1 MTQTAD
7 TGATTTDDTIA
18 IIGAGPG
25 GLASAMLLAASGA
38 KVRIYEAQPTI
49 GGRTSRITKTTP
61 NGDEYHFDMGPT
73 FFLMPYVLEEIF
85 KATGADLH
93 DYAELMPLDPM
104 YRLIVGDRDSETP
117 TVIDATQDI
126 EEMARRIGE
135 VSAPD
140 GQAFTRFIRDN
151 RAKLAAAEPILRRPI
166 RNVFDLVRP
175 DGMKA
180 ALHIKP
186 HLTVHGLLSK
196 YFEHPAVQLAVS
208 FQSKYLGMSPY
219 DCPSLFTILPFIEYE
234 YGIWH
239 PKGGCNA
246 LMDAMATRCREMG
259 VEILTDS
266 PVERI
271 AFNGTTPKATGVVVG
286 GKTIP
291 HRHVVI
297 NADASWALQNL
308 IPTGVRAAARSP
320 YSDISLQDRKYSC
333 STYMMYLGLDGE
345 VDLPHHT
352 IYISRKYQ
360 ENLGNISSAGDLS
373 EDPSVYVHNP
383 SAVDPSLAPE
393 GKSSLYVLMPTPN
406 LQVTDRTR
414 LLNWAERETEARQ
427 QCIEQLEKRFG
438 IRDLESRIE
447 VEHTLSPK
455 DWRGMNI
462 QFGATFNL
470 AHNLGQML
478 HKRPQHRLE
487 GFDGVWMVG
496 GGTHPGSGLPVIFLS
511 SQITAS
517 LLCDELGL
525 DYAGRDA
532 RLDVHAGARRA
543 RDLRDSKTIPTQR
556 GAGSGELVGAT
567 GVALEAGANG

>member
-1 MTQTAD
+1 MID
-7 TGATTTDDTIA
+7 TSSNPSSAQSIA
-18 IIGAGPG
+18 IVGAGPG
-25 GLASAMLLAASGA
+25 GLAAAMLLAASGA
-38 KVRIYEAQPTI
+38 KVRMYESQPVI
-49 GGRTSRITKTTP
+49 GGRTSRITKTSP
-61 NGDEYHFDMGPT
+61 SGDEYHFDMGPT

-85 KATGADLH
+85 KASGADLH

-104 YRLIVGDRDSETP
+104 YRLIVGDRESDNP

-126 EEMARRIGE
+126 DEMARRIGE
-135 VSAPD
+135 VSKSD
-140 GQAFTRFIRDN
+140 GEAFSRFIRDN

-166 RNVFDLVRP
+166 RNIFELIRL

-196 YFEHPAVQLAVS
+196 YFRHPAVQLAVS

-246 LMDAMATRCREMG
+246 LMDAMATRCRELG
-259 VEILTDS
+259 VEIWTDA
-266 PVERI
+266 PVEQLT
-271 AFNGTTPKATGVVVG
+271 FENDGPKANGVIVNG
-286 GKTIP
+286 QR
-291 HRHVVI
+291 HEHEHVVI

-308 IPTGVRAAARSP
+308 IPGSIRAKARSP
-320 YSDISLQDRKYSC
+320 YADIDLQNRKYSC
-333 STYMMYLGLDGE
+333 STYMMYVGLDGE
-345 VDLPHHT
+345 IDLPHHT

-360 ENLGNISSAGDLS
+360 ENLENISVAGGLS
-373 EDPSVYVHNP
+373 EDPSIYVHNP
-383 SAVDPSLAPE
+383 SAVDPSLAPV
-393 GKSSLYVLMPTPN
+393 GKSSVYVLMPTPN
-406 LQVTDRTR
+406 LQVTGKTG
-414 LLNWAERETEARQ
+414 AEDWSERQAQARA

-438 IRDLESRIE
+438 IENIESRIE
-447 VEHTLSPK
+447 VEHTLTPE

-478 HKRPQHRLE
+478 HKRPQHKLE
-487 GFDGVWMVG
+487 GFEGVWMVG

-517 LLCDELGL
+517 LLCDELSL
-525 DYAGRDA
+525 DYAGSKV
-532 RLDVHAGARRA
+532 RLDVTEGARRS
-543 RDLRDSKTIPTQR
+543 RELRSASHIPQQR
-556 GAGSGELVGAT
+556 GGGPGNPVRKAGLAR
-567 GVALEAGANG
+567 EAHTVS

>member
-1 MTQTAD
+1 MPQNTAS
-7 TGATTTDDTIA
+7 TEKTVA
-18 IIGAGPG
+18 IVGAGPG
-25 GLASAMLLAASGA
+25 GLAAAMLLAASGA
-38 KVRIYEAQPTI
+38 KVRIYEAQPVL
-49 GGRTSRITKTTP
+49 GGRTSRITKTAP

-126 EEMARRIGE
+126 AEMARRIGE
-135 VSAPD
+135 VSKAD
-140 GQAFTRFIRDN
+140 AEAFPRFIRDN

-166 RNVFDLVRP
+166 RNIFELIRP
-175 DGMKA
+175 DAMKA

-186 HLTVHGLLSK
+186 HLTVHGLLTK
-196 YFEHPAVQLAVS
+196 YFNHPAVQLAVS

-246 LMDAMATRCREMG
+246 LMDAMATRCRELG
-259 VEILTDS
+259 VEILTDA
-266 PVERI
+266 PVERLTFENESPR
-271 AFNGTTPKATGVVVG
+271 ASGVVVRG
-286 GKTIP
+286 E
-291 HRHVVI
+291 RHTHDQIVI
-297 NADASWALQNL
+297 NADAAWALQNL
-308 IPTGVRAAARSP
+308 IPGTIRARAHSP
-320 YSDISLQDRKYSC
+320 YSDIDLQSRRYSC

-360 ENLGNISSAGDLS
+360 ENLANISSVGELS

-383 SAVDPSLAPE
+383 SPIDPSLAPA

-406 LQVTDRTR
+406 LQVSDRAGVARWT
-414 LLNWAERETEARQ
+414 ERQHQART
-427 QCIEQLEKRFG
+427 QCLEQLERRFG
-438 IRDLESRIE
+438 ITNIESRIE
-447 VEHTLSPK
+447 VEHTLNPE

-478 HKRPQHRLE
+478 HKRPQHKLE
-487 GFDGVWMVG
+487 GFEGVWMVG

-517 LLCDELGL
+517 LLCDQLGL
-525 DYAGRDA
+525 DYAGKNA
-532 RLDVHAGARRA
+532 RLDVTEGARRSRELQSNA
-543 RDLRDSKTIPTQR
+543 GFPAQR
-556 GAGSGELVGAT
+556 AAPPPNPSGNS
-567 GVALEAGANG
+567 GVTPEAQAVN